1 VQVLEPLERVQ
12 KLVLPRDVHRRA
24 WRVRVRQFLELGK
37 YRRLLHEPICG
48 SKEKPKVLPLVLQQQ
63 APVLQALV
71 QGPVQG
77 LVLPWS
83 QAPLPFRRSDK
94 SAHLLEPLLLRV
106 RPASRFVPP

>member
-37 YRRLLHEPICG
+37 YRRLLHEPSGG
-48 SKEKPKVLPLVLQQQ
+48 SKEKPKVLPPVLQQQ
-63 APVLQALV
+63 APVQ